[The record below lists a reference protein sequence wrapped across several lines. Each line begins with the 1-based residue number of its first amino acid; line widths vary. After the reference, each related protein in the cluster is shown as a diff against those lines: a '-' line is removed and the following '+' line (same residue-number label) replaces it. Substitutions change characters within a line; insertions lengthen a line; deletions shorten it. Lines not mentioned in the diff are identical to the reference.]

1 MSQYLSIL
9 GYIQKKQLCHFMF
22 ASLLKLGELIRIF
35 SSVRKYFLL
44 RVDSIWRVQSSME
57 AIFNT
62 SKQDQSAKVVPFVK
76 MAEKH
81 GIHLKITPGQVITV
95 IFGYKTVF
103 MPPTSEKLRG
113 HIGLGRSVRPS
124 VRPSVCPSVRPSVC
138 PSVCLS
144 VILGS

>member
-1 MSQYLSIL
+1 
-9 GYIQKKQLCHFMF
+9 MF

-95 IFGYKTVF
+95 TFGYKTVF
-103 MPPTSEKLRG
+103 SFQNDPKNLDPSYKMDLDLWNLLGVKLVLKQNNSQQ
-113 HIGLGRSVRPS
+113 I
-124 VRPSVCPSVRPSVC
+124 
-138 PSVCLS
+138 
-144 VILGS
+144 